1 MSKSS
6 NTSQF
11 YVHPQEVW
19 SVAECKKKVKHYAR
33 DGMGSRY
40 SFPGY
45 IGSWQPYGGQWG
57 TTRYNGGCV
66 HDGKW
71 YDGEIRNLPVVP
83 AGFKIVQHGD
93 WGYRI
98 IESGV
103 DIC

>member
-6 NTSQF
+6 ESQF

-19 SVAECKKKVKHYAR
+19 SVAECRKRVKHYAR
-33 DGMGSRY
+33 DGMGTRY

-45 IGSWQPYGGQWG
+45 IGSWQPNGGQWG

-66 HDGKW
+66 RDGVW
-71 YDGEIRNLPVVP
+71 YDGEIRNLPLVP
-83 AGFKIVQHGD
+83 AGFKIISYAS

-98 IESGV
+98 IEE
-103 DIC
+103 